1 VGERDWPAIIC
12 VNICA
17 AACPYA
23 RFPNFESSENSIPN
37 HYHMSYAYL
46 VSWNFV
52 PSTEDADIREGAC
65 VLEHTCRLA
74 RDGIILEN
82 LLLEDGGE
90 LCVQAVYLRGG

>member
-1 VGERDWPAIIC
+1 MIC

-23 RFPNFESSENSIPN
+23 RFPNFESSENPSPNRVSI
-37 HYHMSYAYL
+37 SYAHL

-52 PSTEDADIREGAC
+52 SSTKDADIREGAC
-65 VLEHTCRLA
+65 ILEHTCRLA
-74 RDGIILEN
+74 RDGITLED
-82 LLLEDGGE
+82 LLLEESGE